1 MSWKQLSKYMCV
13 SKDFNA
19 QLEAYLLSD
28 SKRREWAESK
38 TDLGSI
44 YTNEPEVMPYEEHI
58 KRGWLTI
65 KGAISRTLVDGEE
78 IVLTVFANTDG
89 QFMQAALVK
98 IQKEDDDETCL
109 VYREPRVILKKL
121 RGKCTTLREF
131 WIKDGTYMP
140 FQSLLKGICL
150 KAY

>member
-1 MSWKQLSKYMCV
+1 MSWKQLSKYMCE
-13 SKDFNA
+13 SKDFNTH
-19 QLEAYLLSD
+19 LEAYLLSD

-44 YTNEPEVMPYEEHI
+44 YTSGPKVMPYEEHI
-58 KRGWLTI
+58 ERGWLTI
-65 KGAISRTLVDGEE
+65 KGAISRTLVDREE
-78 IVLTVFANTDG
+78 IVLTVFTNTDG
-89 QFMQAALVK
+89 HFMKAAVVK
-98 IQKEDDDETCL
+98 IRKEEDDEACL

-131 WIKDGTYMP
+131 RIKDGTYML

-150 KAY
+150 KTY